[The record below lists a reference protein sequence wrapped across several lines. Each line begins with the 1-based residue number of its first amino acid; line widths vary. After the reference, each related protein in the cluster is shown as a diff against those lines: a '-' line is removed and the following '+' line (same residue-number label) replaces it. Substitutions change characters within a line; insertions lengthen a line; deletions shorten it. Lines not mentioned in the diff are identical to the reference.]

1 MGVNLLRNARVFFTT
16 NVNADTGKIN
26 TTASSGTSS
35 NTFEIQVLD
44 GFSFSQGTTAETVT
58 LNEAGATPVRGQRS
72 FNTALDPVDFS
83 FSTYLR
89 PCDSNETTTGGF
101 VTSEER
107 CLWNA
112 MFSSKAIGTTGA
124 AWLERTASSVLTY
137 TIAAGSGYSVAGT
150 YYSVPLVMAAGTG
163 GTALSSVALVTDS
176 LVGEFTCTSSS
187 LNVGQLVYVTG
198 TIAGGTIAG
207 YTTGT
212 NYYIIATNGTTSFQ
226 LSATLGG
233 TPITTNGTSPTGLT
247 FTLGPKEQIV
257 ADITVLGGAVTTVSS
272 VNAGTGAVVGMVF
285 TAPNT
290 ALGGSGSGFTATVA
304 TVSTTT
310 TNSPAKVVTNYS
322 QVHQLQKFG
331 MIIVFDDTT
340 FFIENCTLDTA
351 TIDFGLDAIAT
362 IAWTGKATTLT
373 TPATTVT
380 FGGTPSSSTGGTMA
394 GGYSATSFKPKITYA
409 PYIANKLSTMTLKSS
424 INAESGTSKTYTL
437 ALTGGNITISN
448 NVTYLT
454 PANLGI
460 VNQPCTYFTGTR
472 SITGNVTAY
481 LRGGSGANFT
491 STLLADMLSSS
502 NITDV
507 NPAYELVIAMG
518 GASNATRVEFDL
530 SAAVVQIPTIATEQ
544 VISTTINFTA
554 QGYTQVSGATDTFDI
569 TESNELEVRY
579 YAPIA

>member
-16 NVNADTGKIN
+16 NVNANTGKIN
-26 TTASSGTSS
+26 TTADSGTSS

-72 FNTALDPVDFS
+72 FNTALNPVDFS

-89 PCDSNETTTGGF
+89 PCDSNDTAGGSVTGGF
-101 VTSEER
+101 VTAEER

-112 MFSSKAIGTTGA
+112 MFSNKAIGTTGA
-124 AWLERTASSVLTY
+124 AWLERGATSAATFTIDTAGTGYVG
-137 TIAAGSGYSVAGT
+137 AATTGTT
-150 YYSVPLVMAAGTG
+150 YYSVPLTWSSG
-163 GTALSSVALVTDS
+163 GT
-176 LVGEFTCTSSS
+176 VGDITE
-187 LNVGQLVYVTG
+187 Y
-198 TIAGGTIAG
+198 
-207 YTTGT
+207 
-212 NYYIIATNGTTSFQ
+212 
-226 LSATLGG
+226 
-233 TPITTNGTSPTGLT
+233 PI
-247 FTLGPKEQIV
+247 
-257 ADITVLGGAVTTVSS
+257 ADITVGPTGIVTAVSIVDAGVGITSAMKFTTSNSNLGGTGSGLVIGVTVVTTS
-272 VNAGTGAVVGMVF
+272 A
-285 TAPNT
+285 
-290 ALGGSGSGFTATVA
+290 
-304 TVSTTT
+304 
-310 TNSPAKVVTNYS
+310 SPAKVVTNNS

-331 MIIVFDDTT
+331 MIVVFDDTT

-362 IAWTGKATTLT
+362 IAWTGKATTLS

-380 FGGTPSSSTGGTMA
+380 ISDVSPGAMS
-394 GGYSATSFKPKITYA
+394 GGYSAVSFKPKITYA
-409 PYIANKLSTMTLKSS
+409 PYIANKLSTMTLKSG
-424 INAESGTSKTYTL
+424 INAEGTSTTYTL

-481 LRGGSGANFT
+481 LRGGSGANYT
-491 STLLADMLSSS
+491 AKLLSDMLGSA
-502 NITDV
+502 NITNV
-507 NPAYELVIAMG
+507 NPAFELVLSMG
-518 GASNATRVEFDL
+518 GASNTTRVEFDL

-554 QGYTQVSGATDTFDI
+554 QGYTPVSNATDAFDI
-569 TESNELEVRY
+569 TASNELEVRY
-579 YAPIA
+579 YAPVA

>member
-26 TTASSGTSS
+26 TTANSGTSA

-58 LNEAGATPVRGQRS
+58 LNEAGSAPVRGQRS

-89 PCDSNETTTGGF
+89 PCDSNNTATGSVTGGF
-101 VTSEER
+101 VTCEER

-112 MFSSKAIGTTGA
+112 MFSNKAIGTTGA
-124 AWLERTASSVLTY
+124 AWQERTASSVLTY
-137 TIAAGSGYSVAGT
+137 TLAAGSGYTVPGT
-150 YYSVPLVMAAGTG
+150 YYSVPLVMAAATG
-163 GTALSSVALVTDS
+163 GTALTSVALVADS

-233 TPITTNGTSPTGLT
+233 TAITTNGTSPTGLT

-257 ADITVLGGAVTTVSS
+257 ADITVLGGAVTTVSN
-272 VNAGTGAVVGMVF
+272 VNAGTGVVATMVF

-290 ALGGSGSGFTATVA
+290 ALGGAGSGFTATVA
-304 TVSTTT
+304 TVSATT

-331 MIIVFDDTT
+331 MIVVFDDTT

-373 TPATTVT
+373 TPSTTVT
-380 FGGTPSSSTGGTMA
+380 ISDVSPGTMS
-394 GGYSATSFKPKITYA
+394 GGYSAISFKPKITYA
-409 PYIANKLSTMTLKSS
+409 PYIANKLSTMTLKSG
-424 INAESGTSKTYTL
+424 INAEGTTKTYTL

-481 LRGGSGANFT
+481 LRGGTSANFT
-491 STLLADMLSSS
+491 ATLLADMLSSS

-554 QGYTQVSGATDTFDI
+554 QGYTPTSNATDVFDI
-569 TESNELEVRY
+569 TASNELEVRY

>member
-26 TTASSGTSS
+26 TTAASGTNA

-58 LNEAGATPVRGQRS
+58 LNEAGSAPVRGQRS
-72 FNTALDPVDFS
+72 FNTALNPVDFS

-89 PCDSNETTTGGF
+89 PCDSNDTASAPVTGGF

-112 MFSSKAIGTTGA
+112 MFSNKAIGTTGA
-124 AWLERTASSVLTY
+124 AWLERGATSAATFTIYNAGTGYVGAASTG
-137 TIAAGSGYSVAGT
+137 TT
-150 YYSVPLVMAAGTG
+150 YYSVPLTWSSG
-163 GTALSSVALVTDS
+163 GT
-176 LVGEFTCTSSS
+176 VGDITE
-187 LNVGQLVYVTG
+187 Y
-198 TIAGGTIAG
+198 
-207 YTTGT
+207 
-212 NYYIIATNGTTSFQ
+212 
-226 LSATLGG
+226 
-233 TPITTNGTSPTGLT
+233 PI
-247 FTLGPKEQIV
+247 
-257 ADITVLGGAVTTVSS
+257 ADITVNPSGQVSVISIVDAGVGITSAMKFTTSNSNLGGAGSGLVIGVTVVTTSS
-272 VNAGTGAVVGMVF
+272 
-285 TAPNT
+285 
-290 ALGGSGSGFTATVA
+290 
-304 TVSTTT
+304 
-310 TNSPAKVVTNYS
+310 SPAKVVTNNS

-331 MIIVFDDTT
+331 MIVVFDDTT

-362 IAWTGKATTLT
+362 IAWTGKATALT
-373 TPATTVT
+373 TPSTTIT
-380 FGGTPSSSTGGTMA
+380 FGGTASSTTGGTMA
-394 GGYSATSFKPKITYA
+394 GGYSAASFKPKITYA
-409 PYIANKLSTMTLKSS
+409 PYIANKLSTMTLKSG
-424 INAESGTSKTYTL
+424 INAEGTSTTYTL

-472 SITGNVTAY
+472 SVTGNVTAY
-481 LRGGSGANFT
+481 LRGGSGANYT
-491 STLLADMLSSS
+491 ATLLSDMLSST
-502 NITDV
+502 NITNV
-507 NPAYELVIAMG
+507 NPAFELVIAMG
-518 GASNATRVEFDL
+518 GAANATRVEFDL

-554 QGYTQVSGATDTFDI
+554 QGYTPVSNATDTFDI
-569 TESNELEVRY
+569 TASNELEVRY

>member
-58 LNEAGATPVRGQRS
+58 LNEAGSTPVRGQRS

-124 AWLERTASSVLTY
+124 AWLERGATSAATF
-137 TIAAGSGYSVAGT
+137 TIDTAGSGYVGAATTGTT
-150 YYSVPLVMAAGTG
+150 YYSVPLTWSSG
-163 GTALSSVALVTDS
+163 GT
-176 LVGEFTCTSSS
+176 VGDITE
-187 LNVGQLVYVTG
+187 Y
-198 TIAGGTIAG
+198 
-207 YTTGT
+207 
-212 NYYIIATNGTTSFQ
+212 
-226 LSATLGG
+226 
-233 TPITTNGTSPTGLT
+233 PI
-247 FTLGPKEQIV
+247 
-257 ADITVLGGAVTTVSS
+257 ADITVNPSGVVTTVSIVDAGVGITS
-272 VNAGTGAVVGMVF
+272 AMKFTASNSNLGGTG
-285 TAPNT
+285 
-290 ALGGSGSGFTATVA
+290 SGLVIGVTIV
-304 TVSTTT
+304 TTSS
-310 TNSPAKVVTNYS
+310 SPAKVVTNNS

-373 TPATTVT
+373 TPTSTVT
-380 FGGTPSSSTGGTMA
+380 FSGTPSSSTGGTMA
-394 GGYSATSFKPKITYA
+394 GGYSAGSFKPKITYA

-481 LRGGSGANFT
+481 LRGGAGANFT
-491 STLLADMLSSS
+491 ATLLADMLSSS

-554 QGYTQVSGATDTFDI
+554 QGYTPTSNATDTFDI
-569 TESNELEVRY
+569 TASNELEVRY